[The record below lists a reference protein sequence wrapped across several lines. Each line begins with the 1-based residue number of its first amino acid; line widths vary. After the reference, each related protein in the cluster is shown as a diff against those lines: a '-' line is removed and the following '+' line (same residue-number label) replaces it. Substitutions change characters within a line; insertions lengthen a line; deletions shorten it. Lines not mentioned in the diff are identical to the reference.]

1 MWLHGLAA
9 FALLVGGHPALAALA
24 IVPALAMA
32 DGPFGVLRVLWRLRR
47 VRRAMRAKHV
57 HVAPIHWGLAYA
69 AHLSRCD
76 RCTTVE
82 PRCQTGRMLRAG
94 RIERAGVVYTAT
106 TFPAIAAYRELART
120 GDVEAF
126 AARDT
131 RPVTVEYTLQAMD
144 DGAAEVTEL
153 ELSDEARAG
162 LQVRRETLGEVK

>member
-1 MWLHGLAA
+1 
-9 FALLVGGHPALAALA
+9 
-24 IVPALAMA
+24 
-32 DGPFGVLRVLWRLRR
+32 
-47 VRRAMRAKHV
+47 
-57 HVAPIHWGLAYA
+57 
-69 AHLSRCD
+69 
-76 RCTTVE
+76 
-82 PRCQTGRMLRAG
+82 MLRAG